1 MKLKLT
7 IAAISLSLSASVA
20 YAQEGALKNSQIQS
34 IRDSYTQDATTR
46 ALRNAI
52 QSNSSLNAL
61 SLNKDV
67 AGHIDHTFKYKV
79 TPNKTITDQ
88 QSSGRC
94 WMFTSMNVIR
104 PQLVEKFNLESFNFS
119 QNFNYFWDMFEK
131 SNLFLENIIETADR
145 DIDDREVV
153 SYFKS
158 PADDGGVWNHFYNVS
173 KKYGV
178 VPQEVMPE
186 TAHSNNT
193 TDLVRILKER
203 LRKGGYDI
211 RTAVANKASKKEV
224 EAIKMETLKD
234 IYRTLALC
242 LGEPPVTFDWKY
254 TDRDGKTQVIKDYT
268 PQAFFAD
275 IIPENYTPQSYVM
288 VMNDPTREYYKV
300 YDIKNYRNTE
310 EGTNWVYLNL
320 PNQDIKAAALKSI
333 KANESMYVSCDV
345 GKQLNS
351 KEGVLAMNMYDIESL
366 LGIDLSMSKQARILT
381 RQSGSSHAMTLVAC
395 DTDENDTPT
404 KWQFENSWGASHGHN
419 GYLTFTDEWFDNYL
433 FRIVVKKDY
442 LDSKAIKALEKES
455 VKLPVWDYMF

>member
-1 MKLKLT
+1 MKLQLT
-7 IAAISLSLSASVA
+7 IAALMLTCGAASA
-20 YAQEGALKNSQIQS
+20 QNGALNKEDLAT
-34 IRDSYTQDATTR
+34 IRASYNQDASTR

-52 QSNSSLNAL
+52 QSNKSLNAL
-61 SLNKDV
+61 ALNTDV

-94 WMFTSMNVIR
+94 WMFTSMNVLR
-104 PQLVEKFNLESFNFS
+104 PQLVEKFNLNSFNFS
-119 QNFNYFWDMFEK
+119 QNYNYFWDMFEK
-131 SNLFLENIIETADR
+131 SNLFLGNIIETADR
-145 DIDDREVV
+145 PMDDREVTC
-153 SYFKS
+153 YFSS

-186 TAHSNNT
+186 TIHSNNT
-193 TDLVRILKER
+193 SAMVGIIKER
-203 LRKGGYDI
+203 LRKGGFEI
-211 RTAVANKASKKEV
+211 REAKNSDR

-242 LGEPPVTFDWKY
+242 LGEPPVEFDWKY
-254 TDRDGKTQVIKDYT
+254 TDKDGKVQVVENLT
-268 PQAFFAD
+268 PMSFFES
-275 IIPENYTPQSYVM
+275 ITPENYTPENYVM
-288 VMNDPTREYYKV
+288 VMNDPTRPYYKV

-310 EGTNWVYLNL
+310 EGTNWVFLNL
-320 PNQDIKAAALKSI
+320 PNEDIKAAALKSI

-345 GKQLNS
+345 AKQLNS
-351 KEGVLAMNMYDIESL
+351 KEGVMAMNMYDMESL
-366 LGIDLSMSKQARILT
+366 LGIDLSMDKRARILT

-395 DTDENDTPT
+395 DTDADDKPV
-404 KWQFENSWGASHGHN
+404 KWQFENSWGAEHGHG

-433 FRIVVKKDY
+433 FRVVLKREYLDAKAVES
-442 LDSKAIKALEKES
+442 LDSKT